1 MNISLEGHFVYQPY
15 QPYHQQQEKPN
26 KTIKN
31 LFEDIRELPR
41 QRGPS
46 SQDDEGKVSTMS
58 QTFRVTFSLLV
69 FADLQAVAEGVQE
82 PLRWKDL
89 NKYFTLQLGDA
100 EKG

>member
-1 MNISLEGHFVYQPY
+1 
-15 QPYHQQQEKPN
+15 
-26 KTIKN
+26 
-31 LFEDIRELPR
+31 
-41 QRGPS
+41 
-46 SQDDEGKVSTMS
+46 MS

-82 PLRWKDL
+82 ALRWKDL